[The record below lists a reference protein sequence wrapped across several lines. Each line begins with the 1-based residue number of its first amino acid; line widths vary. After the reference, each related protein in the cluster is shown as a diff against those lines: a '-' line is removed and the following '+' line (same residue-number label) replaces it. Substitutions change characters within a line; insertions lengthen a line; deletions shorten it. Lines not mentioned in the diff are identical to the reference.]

1 MHYQLDAK
9 CILLFFARTQVAGLT
24 VVADA
29 KDFGFKQLRNMT
41 IDGFHCGASIVQD
54 SFPLWFRDIHI
65 VNAARCFYLVSLGI
79 RIYFYFLFLM

>member
-1 MHYQLDAK
+1 MPYQFDAK

-29 KDFGFKQLRNMT
+29 KDFGFKQLRNLT
-41 IDGFHCGASIVQD
+41 IDGLCCGASIVQD

-65 VNAARCFYLVSLGI
+65 VNAARFFYLVSLWI
-79 RIYFYFLFLM
+79 RVSTFTFFF

>member
-1 MHYQLDAK
+1 MLYQFDAK
-9 CILLFFARTQVAGLT
+9 CILLFARTQVAGLT

-65 VNAARCFYLVSLGI
+65 VNAARFFYLVSLWI
-79 RIYFYFLFLM
+79 RVSTFTFFF